1 MNEPTLSDLAKD
13 DLAEI
18 WATIAAARDERTAE
32 RMTRK
37 ILEKCRSHAQ
47 FPESGRSREDIVP
60 GLRSF
65 PVRPYVVFFR
75 AEGESILVLRILHGH
90 RDVEG
95 VMKGERP

>member
-1 MNEPTLSDLAKD
+1 MTEPKLSDLAKD

-32 RMTRK
+32 RMIRR
-37 ILEKCRSHAQ
+37 ILDQCRSHSQ
-47 FPESGRSREDIVP
+47 FPESGRSREEIVP
-60 GLRSF
+60 GLRSA
-65 PVRPYVVFFR
+65 PVRPYVVFYR

-95 VMKGERP
+95 VLKAERP

>member
-18 WATIAAARDERTAE
+18 WTTIAQARDERTAE

-37 ILEKCRSHAQ
+37 ILAKCRSHAQ
-47 FPESGRSREDIVP
+47 FPETGRSREDILP

-75 AEGESILVLRILHGH
+75 AEEETILVLRVLHGR
-90 RDVEG
+90 RDVESI
-95 VMKGERP
+95 MSAE